1 MNPIRITVAEFD
13 RINAMITMLDRI
25 ADDGGTMKEDVELM
39 FQCFN
44 YNDVNI
50 QAIEHD

>member
-13 RINAMITMLDRI
+13 RINAMITMLYRI
-25 ADDGGTMKEDVELM
+25 ADGSDTMKDDVDLM